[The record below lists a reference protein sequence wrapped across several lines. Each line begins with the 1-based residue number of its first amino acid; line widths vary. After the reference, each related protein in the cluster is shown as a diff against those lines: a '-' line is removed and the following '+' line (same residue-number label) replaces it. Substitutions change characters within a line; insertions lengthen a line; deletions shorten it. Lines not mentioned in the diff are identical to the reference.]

1 MCREHKVVQRVAE
14 GKKKE
19 SEEKIE
25 RKKVTKKNL
34 ARSDEESMVDIIRVL
49 RWSCTTVT
57 AMLLVPRLR
66 DWR

>member
-1 MCREHKVVQRVAE
+1 MCREHQVAQRAAE
-14 GKKKE
+14 GEKKE

-25 RKKVTKKNL
+25 RKKVTKKIL
-34 ARSDEESMVDIIRVL
+34 ARSEESMDDIIRAL
-49 RWSCTTVT
+49 RWSCTMVT

>member
-1 MCREHKVVQRVAE
+1 MYREPQK
-14 GKKKE
+14 GKRKRAKK
-19 SEEKIE
+19 KIE

-57 AMLLVPRLR
+57 ATLLGS
-66 DWR
+66 

>member
-1 MCREHKVVQRVAE
+1 MSTKLYRVPQK

-25 RKKVTKKNL
+25 GKKVTKKNL

-57 AMLLVPRLR
+57 AMLLVPGLR